1 MARSILT
8 PLLTAGLAA
17 AAFGA
22 AQAQTPAAA
31 PATLGTSLADEAC
44 VARVRD
50 DVVDIAGLPRDQ
62 KIVCNGKESGDVQH
76 AKLATLPTG
85 DARRA
90 AFVAAFDASRPGQL
104 TRGRLDCKPAQ
115 WIGDAMALP
124 CRARS
129 GGWPTLVLA
138 REAAGVLTVAEAPAS
153 LFPVLAAAV
162 GAPLTGSRPQLVEQ
176 LQTVWGEPIV
186 LASAADIDRL
196 RSLLRD
202 ARVANGQ
209 GKYAAAEALFRQ
221 ALEVQGRLFSA
232 NDTTAAEIMMDLALN
247 VSNQGRGDEAAAL
260 FRRAEPIMQ
269 RSANAADRARLA
281 TYLGYEA
288 ANRGDYAN
296 ALAQARTAAEIWQQ
310 VAEGNGAGAD
320 TINASANALR
330 NAARGEMAM
339 ALNLQALMA
348 LRQDDVTSAYA
359 AASEA
364 LLIVNAT
371 EGLPRW
377 WRSDVLSTLGQ
388 VSVAQGR
395 LSAAETYLR
404 NALAQRHSISGEG
417 AATLRIRTMLGR
429 AYQSEGMHTS
439 SIIAYRD
446 ALKAARAL
454 PRESVVLNTEDLV
467 PFAAAITDYAK
478 TLEDAKERQGLY
490 AEAFDAFQLIRSTV
504 VDRTIEQA
512 AARLS
517 NANPEIA
524 ALLRQIQDSERAGD
538 FARVKLAHEQSLPDG
553 ERSAE
558 VEDTLKNDIA
568 ASAKRVAD
576 LRGSLSS
583 RFPDYA
589 NLAEGRG
596 MQLDELRARI
606 GEKEG
611 VVSFLIGRN
620 RSFVQLVRRDGV
632 FIGQATGGEAEL
644 RDAVAALRRS
654 LEIQGGSINEFDLAR
669 ANQLY
674 RDLFADIESHFDGL
688 DHLSFVP
695 TGPLASLPFAL
706 LVTKAPTSDRYEAA
720 EWLAKRAAIAH
731 APSLQAFYTLR
742 STRPAKTPDRP
753 LLAFGDP
760 VLATPTRASAA
771 VTSTAFARIA
781 GTCREDAPMSAELLK
796 SLASLPDTASEVRSV
811 ARVLRAGDDSLF
823 LGNRANESN
832 LRAQDL
838 SRYRVLYMATHGLLP
853 GELKC
858 QGEPGLVLTPPS
870 ATAQSRAEDGLLEA
884 SEVAGLTLN
893 ADLVVLSACN
903 TATGG
908 SRFGGES
915 LSGLSEAFFHAG
927 ARNMLISHWQVPS
940 AATAELM
947 SNLFTSLGPTMTSG
961 SADALRAA
969 QLGMIGKAATAHP
982 FFWAAF
988 VVMGDGAASTAPEE
1002 RAAE

>member
-1 MARSILT
+1 MVRT
-8 PLLTAGLAA
+8 KLAA
-17 AAFGA
+17 LLIAGTMVAGVGIA
-22 AQAQTPAAA
+22 SAQETTA
-31 PATLGTSLADEAC
+31 LGNNLADEAC
-44 VARVRD
+44 VARIRD
-50 DVVDIAGLPRDQ
+50 DVAEIAGVPRELRLL
-62 KIVCNGKESGDVQH
+62 CNGKESGAVAH
-76 AKLATLPTG
+76 ARIPSLPSG
-85 DARRA
+85 EARRA
-90 AFVAAFDASRPGQL
+90 AALAAFDASRPGRL
-104 TRGRLDCKPAQ
+104 ARGRLDCRPAQ
-115 WIGDAMALP
+115 WIGDMVALP

-138 REAAGVLTVAEAPAS
+138 RENAGVLTVAEGPAS
-153 LFPVLAAAV
+153 LFPVLAAAAGQPV
-162 GAPLTGSRPQLVEQ
+162 AGSRPQLVQQ
-176 LQTVWGEPIV
+176 LQAVWGEPIV
-186 LASAADIDRL
+186 LASASDIDRL

-202 ARVANGQ
+202 ARVANGK
-209 GKYAAAEALFRQ
+209 GRYADAEGLFRQ
-221 ALEVQGRLFSA
+221 ALEVHGRLFSE

-296 ALAQARTAAEIWQQ
+296 AQAQARTAAMIWQQ
-310 VAEGNGAGAD
+310 VADGIGGGAD
-320 TINASANALR
+320 AFNSAPDTLR
-330 NAARGEMAM
+330 AAARGELAM

-359 AASEA
+359 AASQA
-364 LLIVNAT
+364 LLIVNST

-404 NALAQRHSISGEG
+404 NALAQRHAISGES
-417 AATLRIRTMLGR
+417 AATLRIRTLLGR

-439 SIIAYRD
+439 AIIAYRD

-454 PRESVVLNTEDLV
+454 PREAMVLTTEDLV

-478 TLEDAKERQGLY
+478 TLDDAKARQGLY
-490 AEAFDAFQLIRSTV
+490 AEAFDAFQLVRSPV
-504 VDRTIEQA
+504 VDRTIAQA
-512 AARLS
+512 SVRLS
-517 NANPEIA
+517 NANPDIA
-524 ALLRQIQDSERAGD
+524 ALLRQIQDQERAGD

-558 VEDTLKNDIA
+558 VEDSLKRDIDA
-568 ASAKRVAD
+568 TAKRVTE
-576 LRGSLSS
+576 LRGTLNR
-583 RFPDYA
+583 RFPDFA
-589 NLAEGRG
+589 TLAEGRPL
-596 MQLDELRARI
+596 QLDELRARI
-606 GEKEG
+606 GANEG

-632 FIGQATGGEAEL
+632 YIGQATGGEAEL
-644 RDAVAALRRS
+644 RDAVAAMRRA

-669 ANQLY
+669 SHQLY
-674 RDLFADIESHFDGL
+674 RDLFAGIEPQLAGL

-706 LVTKAPTSDRYEAA
+706 LVTSAPTSDRYEAA
-720 EWLAKRAAIAH
+720 AWLARRAAIAH
-731 APSLQAFYTLR
+731 APSLQAFHMLR
-742 STRPAKTPDRP
+742 SSRPAARPDRP

-760 VLATPTRASAA
+760 TLAAPSRTAPT
-771 VTSTAFARIA
+771 TAFAQLTGI
-781 GTCREDAPMSAELLK
+781 CREDAPMPAELLK
-796 SLASLPDTASEVRSV
+796 ALTSLPDTASEVRNV
-811 ARVLRAGDDSLF
+811 ARVLNAEDNSLF
-823 LGNRANESN
+823 LGARANETN

-858 QGEPGLVLTPPS
+858 QGEPGLVLTPP
-870 ATAQSRAEDGLLEA
+870 AAAARTRAEDGLLEA
-884 SEVAGLTLN
+884 SEVASLTLN

-908 SRFGGES
+908 SRFGGEA

-947 SNLFTSLGPTMTSG
+947 SNLFAKLGPEMTAG

-969 QLGMIGKAATAHP
+969 QLGMIGKAQTAHP

-988 VVMGDGAASTAPEE
+988 VVMGDGASSTPAESG
-1002 RAAE
+1002 AAE

>member
-1 MARSILT
+1 MVSFKFA
-8 PLLTAGLAA
+8 PLLLAGAMLAGVG
-17 AAFGA
+17 GA
-22 AQAQTPAAA
+22 SAQD
-31 PATLGTSLADEAC
+31 LGANLADEAC
-44 VARVRD
+44 KARVRD
-50 DVVDIAGLPRDQ
+50 DVAIIAGLPRELR
-62 KIVCNGKESGDVQH
+62 IACNGKDSGDVAH
-76 AKLATLPTG
+76 TKIATLPVG
-85 DARRA
+85 DSRRA
-90 AFVAAFDASRPGQL
+90 ALLAAFDASRPGQL
-104 TRGRLDCKPAQ
+104 ARGRLDCRPAQ
-115 WIGDAMALP
+115 WVGEMLALP

-138 REAAGVLTVAEAPAS
+138 RETNGVLTVAEGSAS
-153 LFPVLAAAV
+153 LFPVLAAAAGQPV
-162 GAPLTGSRPQLVEQ
+162 SGSRPQLVAQ
-176 LQTVWGEPIV
+176 IQTLWGEPVV
-186 LASAADIDRL
+186 LASASDIDRL
-196 RSLLRD
+196 RTLLRD
-202 ARVANGQ
+202 ARVANGK
-209 GKYAAAEALFRQ
+209 GRYVDSEGLFRQ
-221 ALEVQGRLFSA
+221 ALEVQGRLFSE

-288 ANRGDYAN
+288 ANRGDFAN
-296 ALAQARTAAEIWQQ
+296 ALAQSRTAAEIWGQ
-310 VAEGNGAGAD
+310 VAEGNGGGAD
-320 TINASANALR
+320 AINASPSGVR
-330 NAARGEMAM
+330 NTARGEMAM

-364 LLIVNAT
+364 LLIVNST

-404 NALAQRHSISGEG
+404 NALAQRHAISGEG
-417 AATLRIRTMLGR
+417 AATLRIRTALGR
-429 AYQSEGMHTS
+429 AYQTEGMHTS
-439 SIIAYRD
+439 AIIAYRD

-454 PRESVVLNTEDLV
+454 PRESQSLTTEDLI
-467 PFAAAITDYAK
+467 PFAAAVTDYAK
-478 TLEDAKERQGLY
+478 TLEDPKERQGLY
-490 AEAFDAFQLIRSTV
+490 AEAFDAFQLIRSPLIDHSIAQTS
-504 VDRTIEQA
+504 
-512 AARLS
+512 ARLS
-517 NANPEIA
+517 NANPEISG
-524 ALLRQIQDSERAGD
+524 LLRQIQEQGRTGD

-558 VEDTLKNDIA
+558 VEDALKRDIDA
-568 ASAKRVAD
+568 AQKRGLE
-576 LRGSLSS
+576 LRGSLNA
-583 RFPDYA
+583 RFPEYTT
-589 NLAEGRG
+589 LAEGRSLV
-596 MQLDELRARI
+596 LDDLRNRL
-606 GEKEG
+606 GEHEG
-611 VVSFLIGRN
+611 VMSFLIGRD

-632 FIGQATGGEAEL
+632 FIGQVNGGDAQL
-644 RDAVAALRRS
+644 RDSVAALRRS

-669 ANQLY
+669 SHQLY
-674 RDLFADIESHFDGL
+674 RDLFADIEPHLVGL

-695 TGPLASLPFAL
+695 TGPLSSLPFAL
-706 LVTKAPTSDRYEAA
+706 LVAKAPTSDRYEAA
-720 EWLAKRAAIAH
+720 EWLSRRAAIAH
-731 APSLQAFYTLR
+731 APSLQAFLTLR

-760 VLATPTRASAA
+760 VLATPARGASA

-781 GTCREDAPMSAELLK
+781 GTCRQDAPMPAELLRA
-796 SLASLPDTASEVRSV
+796 LASLPDTASEVRNV
-811 ARVLRAGDDSLF
+811 ARVLRAADDSLF
-823 LGNRANESN
+823 LGARANEAN
-832 LRAQDL
+832 LRGQDL

-870 ATAQSRAEDGLLEA
+870 AVAQSRAEDGLLEA

-903 TATGG
+903 TASGG

-915 LSGLSEAFFHAG
+915 LSGLSEAFFYAG

-947 SNLFTSLGPTMTSG
+947 SSLFASLGPTMAG
-961 SADALRAA
+961 SPADALRNA
-969 QLGMIGKAATAHP
+969 QLSMMNKAATAHP

-988 VVMGDGAASTAPEE
+988 VVMGDGAASPTALGNG
-1002 RAAE
+1002 AAE

>member
-1 MARSILT
+1 M
-8 PLLTAGLAA
+8 
-17 AAFGA
+17 
-22 AQAQTPAAA
+22 
-31 PATLGTSLADEAC
+31 
-44 VARVRD
+44 VRT
-50 DVVDIAGLPRDQ
+50 
-62 KIVCNGKESGDVQH
+62 
-76 AKLATLPTG
+76 KLATLLVTGALVAGVGAASAQEPRTLGVNLADETCAARPRDDVAVTPGLPPELRIACNGKDSGDVAHAKIASLPAG
-85 DARRA
+85 DARRPALLA
-90 AFVAAFDASRPGQL
+90 AFNGSRPGQL
-104 TRGRLDCKPAQ
+104 ARGRLDCRPEQ
-115 WIGDAMALP
+115 WIGDMLALP

-138 REAAGVLTVAEAPAS
+138 REDGGVLTVAEGSAS
-153 LFPVLAAAV
+153 LFPVLAAAAGQPV
-162 GAPLTGSRPQLVEQ
+162 TGTRPQLVEQ
-176 LQTVWGEPIV
+176 LQTLWGEPIV

-196 RSLLRD
+196 RALLRD

-209 GKYAAAEALFRQ
+209 GKYTAAEALFRQ
-221 ALEVQGRLFSA
+221 ALDVQGRLFSE

-247 VSNQGRGDEAAAL
+247 VSNQGRSDEAAAL
-260 FRRAEPIMQ
+260 FRRAEPILQ

-310 VAEGNGAGAD
+310 VADGNSGGAD
-320 TINASANALR
+320 AINAAPDGLR
-330 NAARGEMAM
+330 NVARGEMAM

-348 LRQDDVTSAYA
+348 LRQDDVTTAYA

-364 LLIVNAT
+364 LLIINAT

-404 NALAQRHSISGEG
+404 NALAQRHAISGEG
-417 AATLRIRTMLGR
+417 AATLRIRTLLGR

-439 SIIAYRD
+439 AIIAYRD

-454 PRESVVLNTEDLV
+454 PRESLTLTTDDLA
-467 PFAAAITDYAK
+467 PFAAAITDYAR
-478 TLEDAKERQGLY
+478 TLTDEKERQGLY
-490 AEAFDAFQLIRSTV
+490 AEAFDAFQLIRSPN
-504 VDRTIEQA
+504 VDRTIAQA
-512 AARLS
+512 SARLS
-517 NANPEIA
+517 SANPEIA
-524 ALLRQIQDSERAGD
+524 TLLRQIQDQTRAAD

-553 ERSAE
+553 ERSSDVEEALKAE
-558 VEDTLKNDIA
+558 IEAATRRGVE
-568 ASAKRVAD
+568 
-576 LRGSLSS
+576 LRQGLVT

-589 NLAEGRG
+589 TLSEGRP
-596 MQLDELRARI
+596 MALDELRGRI
-606 GEKEG
+606 GEREG

-620 RSFVQLVRRDGV
+620 QSFVQLVRRDGV
-632 FIGQATGGEAEL
+632 FVGRATGGEAEL

-654 LEIQGGSINEFDLAR
+654 LEIQGGSINEFDMGR
-669 ANQLY
+669 AHQLY
-674 RDLFADIESHFDGL
+674 RDLFADIEPQLAGL

-706 LVTKAPTSDRYEAA
+706 LVTEAPTSDRYESAA
-720 EWLAKRAAIAH
+720 WLARRAAIAH

-742 STRPAKTPDRP
+742 STRPATRPDRP

-760 VLATPTRASAA
+760 TLAAPSRAGA
-771 VTSTAFARIA
+771 TTAFAQLTGA
-781 GTCREDAPMSAELLK
+781 CRQDAPMPADLLMA
-796 SLASLPDTASEVRSV
+796 LTSLPDTASEVRNV
-811 ARVLRAGDDSLF
+811 ARVLNAEDNSLF
-823 LGNRANESN
+823 LGARANETN

-858 QGEPGLVLTPPS
+858 QGEPGLVLTPP
-870 ATAQSRAEDGLLEA
+870 AGAAKTRAEDGLLEA
-884 SEVAGLTLN
+884 SEVAALTLN

-940 AATAELM
+940 AATSELM
-947 SNLFTSLGPTMTSG
+947 SSLFASLGPAMTTG

-988 VVMGDGAASTAPEE
+988 VVMGDGATSSASMESG
-1002 RAAE
+1002 AAE

>member
-1 MARSILT
+1 MVTSK
-8 PLLTAGLAA
+8 
-17 AAFGA
+17 F
-22 AQAQTPAAA
+22 
-31 PATLGTSLADEAC
+31 ATLLVAGALVVGIGGASAQEPRALGANLADETCA
-44 VARVRD
+44 ARPRD
-50 DVVDIAGLPRDQ
+50 DVAATPGLPSELR
-62 KIVCNGKESGDVQH
+62 IACNGKDNGAVAY
-76 AKLATLPTG
+76 AKVASLPTG

-90 AFVAAFDASRPGQL
+90 ALLAAFDQSRPGQL
-104 TRGRLDCKPAQ
+104 ARTRLDCRPAQ
-115 WIGDAMALP
+115 SIGDMLALP

-129 GGWPTLVLA
+129 GGWSTLVLA
-138 REAAGVLTVAEAPAS
+138 RENGGVLSVAEGSAS
-153 LFPVLAAAV
+153 LFPVLAAAIGQPV
-162 GAPLTGSRPQLVEQ
+162 TGTRPQLVEQ
-176 LQTVWGEPIV
+176 LQAVWGEPVV

-209 GKYAAAEALFRQ
+209 GKYTAAEALFRQ
-221 ALEVQGRLFSA
+221 ALDVQGRLFSE

-247 VSNQGRGDEAAAL
+247 VSNQGRSDEAAAL
-260 FRRAEPIMQ
+260 FRRAEPILQ

-296 ALAQARTAAEIWQQ
+296 AQAQARTAAETWQQ
-310 VAEGNGAGAD
+310 VADGNGGGAD
-320 TINASANALR
+320 AINASPGGLR
-330 NAARGEMAM
+330 NVARGEMAM

-348 LRQDDVTSAYA
+348 LRQDDVTTAYA

-364 LLIVNAT
+364 LLIVNST

-404 NALAQRHSISGEG
+404 NALQQRHAISGEG
-417 AATLRIRTMLGR
+417 AATLRIRTLLGR

-446 ALKAARAL
+446 AMKAARAL
-454 PRESVVLNTEDLV
+454 PRESLTLTTDDLA
-467 PFAAAITDYAK
+467 PFAAAITDYAR
-478 TLEDAKERQGLY
+478 TLSDEKERQGLY
-490 AEAFDAFQLIRSTV
+490 AEAFDAFQLIRSPN
-504 VDRTIEQA
+504 VDRTIAQA

-517 NANPEIA
+517 SANPEIA
-524 ALLRQIQDSERAGD
+524 TLLRQIQDQERAGD
-538 FARVKLAHEQSLPDG
+538 FAQVKVAYEQSLPDG
-553 ERSAE
+553 ERSSDVEEALKAE
-558 VEDTLKNDIA
+558 IA
-568 ASAKRVAD
+568 AATKRTAE
-576 LRGSLSS
+576 LRQSLAS

-589 NLAEGRG
+589 TLSEGRP
-596 MQLDELRARI
+596 MALDELRGRV
-606 GEKEG
+606 GEREG
-611 VVSFLIGRN
+611 VISFLIGRN
-620 RSFVQLVRRDGV
+620 QSFVQLVRRDGV
-632 FIGQATGGEAEL
+632 FVGRVTGGEAEL
-644 RDAVAALRRS
+644 RDAVAAVRRS

-669 ANQLY
+669 AHQLY
-674 RDLFADIESHFDGL
+674 RDLFADIEPHLAGL

-706 LVTKAPTSDRYEAA
+706 LVTEAPTSDRYESAA
-720 EWLAKRAAIAH
+720 WLARRAAIAH

-742 STRPAKTPDRP
+742 TTRPASRPDRP

-760 VLATPTRASAA
+760 TLAAPSRAGA
-771 VTSTAFARIA
+771 TTAFAQLTGA
-781 GTCREDAPMSAELLK
+781 CREDAPMPADLLRA
-796 SLASLPDTASEVRSV
+796 LTSLPDTASEVRNV
-811 ARVLRAGDDSLF
+811 ARVLNAEDNSLF
-823 LGNRANESN
+823 LGARANETN

-858 QGEPGLVLTPPS
+858 QGEPGLVLTPP
-870 ATAQSRAEDGLLEA
+870 AAAAKNRGEDGLLEA
-884 SEVAGLTLN
+884 SEVAALTLN

-940 AATAELM
+940 AATSELM
-947 SNLFTSLGPTMTSG
+947 SSLFASLGPAMTTG
-961 SADALRAA
+961 SADALRTA
-969 QLGMIGKAATAHP
+969 QLGMIGKSATAHP

-988 VVMGDGAASTAPEE
+988 VVMGDGSTSAASTESG
-1002 RAAE
+1002 AAE

>member
-1 MARSILT
+1 MVSSK
-8 PLLTAGLAA
+8 
-17 AAFGA
+17 F
-22 AQAQTPAAA
+22 
-31 PATLGTSLADEAC
+31 ATLLVTGALVAGIGGASAQEPRALGANLADETC
-44 VARVRD
+44 TARPRD
-50 DVVDIAGLPRDQ
+50 DVAATPGLPPELR
-62 KIVCNGKESGDVQH
+62 IACNGKDNGAVAY
-76 AKLATLPTG
+76 AKVAALPAG
-85 DARRA
+85 DARA
-90 AFVAAFDASRPGQL
+90 AALLAAFDASRPGQL
-104 TRGRLDCKPAQ
+104 ARGRLDCRPAQ
-115 WIGDAMALP
+115 WIGEMLALP

-138 REAAGVLTVAEAPAS
+138 REDGGVMSVGEGSAS
-153 LFPVLAAAV
+153 LFPVLAAAMGQPV
-162 GAPLTGSRPQLVEQ
+162 AGTRPKLVEQ
-176 LQTVWGEPIV
+176 LQAVWGEPVV

-209 GKYAAAEALFRQ
+209 GKYTAAEALFRQ
-221 ALEVQGRLFSA
+221 ALDVQGRLFSE

-247 VSNQGRGDEAAAL
+247 VSNQGRSDEAAAL
-260 FRRAEPIMQ
+260 FRRAEPILQ

-310 VAEGNGAGAD
+310 VADGNGGGAD
-320 TINASANALR
+320 TINTSPGGLR
-330 NAARGEMAM
+330 NVARGEMAM

-348 LRQDDVTSAYA
+348 LRQDDVTTAYA

-364 LLIVNAT
+364 LLIVNST

-388 VSVAQGR
+388 ISVAQGR

-404 NALAQRHSISGEG
+404 NALAQRHAISGEG
-417 AATLRIRTMLGR
+417 AATLRIRTLLGR

-454 PRESVVLNTEDLV
+454 PRESLTLTTDDLA
-467 PFAAAITDYAK
+467 PFAAAITDYAR
-478 TLEDAKERQGLY
+478 TLTDEKDRQGLY
-490 AEAFDAFQLIRSTV
+490 AEAFDAFQLIRSPNV
-504 VDRTIEQA
+504 GRTIAQA

-517 NANPEIA
+517 SANPEIA
-524 ALLRQIQDSERAGD
+524 TLLRQIQDQERAGD
-538 FARVKLAHEQSLPDG
+538 FAQVKLAHEQALPDG
-553 ERSAE
+553 ERSSDVEEALKAE
-558 VEDTLKNDIA
+558 IA
-568 ASAKRVAD
+568 ASTKRTAD
-576 LRGSLSS
+576 LRQSLTS

-589 NLAEGRG
+589 TLSEGRP
-596 MQLDELRARI
+596 MQLDELRGRV
-606 GEKEG
+606 GEREG
-611 VVSFLIGRN
+611 VISFLIGRN
-620 RSFVQLVRRDGV
+620 QSFVQLVRRDGV
-632 FIGQATGGEAEL
+632 FVGRVTGGEAEL

-669 ANQLY
+669 AHQLY
-674 RDLFADIESHFDGL
+674 RDLFADIEPQLAGL

-706 LVTKAPTSDRYEAA
+706 LVTEAPTSDRYEAA
-720 EWLAKRAAIAH
+720 AWLARRAAIAH

-742 STRPAKTPDRP
+742 STRPASRPDRP

-760 VLATPTRASAA
+760 TLAAASRAGA
-771 VTSTAFARIA
+771 TTAFAQLTGA
-781 GTCREDAPMSAELLK
+781 CRQDAPMPADLL
-796 SLASLPDTASEVRSV
+796 LALTSLPDTASEVRNV
-811 ARVLRAGDDSLF
+811 ARVLKAEDNSLF
-823 LGNRANESN
+823 LGARANETN

-858 QGEPGLVLTPPS
+858 QGEPGLVLTPP
-870 ATAQSRAEDGLLEA
+870 AAAKSRAEDGLLEA
-884 SEVAGLTLN
+884 SEVAALTLN

-940 AATAELM
+940 AATSELM
-947 SNLFTSLGPTMTSG
+947 SSLFASLGPAMTTG
-961 SADALRAA
+961 SADALRTA

-988 VVMGDGAASTAPEE
+988 VVMGDGSTSSASTESG
-1002 RAAE
+1002 AAE